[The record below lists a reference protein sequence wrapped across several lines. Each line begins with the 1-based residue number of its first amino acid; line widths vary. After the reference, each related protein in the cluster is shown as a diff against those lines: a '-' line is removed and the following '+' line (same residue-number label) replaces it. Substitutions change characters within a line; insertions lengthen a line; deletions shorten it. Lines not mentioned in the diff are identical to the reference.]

1 MILQDFGHV
10 GSVCVCGVPLRDS
23 FNGIKQTLAWSKIN
37 GQNIDGIFGWNYGIF
52 RFGNSYVLRALV
64 LISKACFCAS

>member
-1 MILQDFGHV
+1 MATFRMILQDFGHV

-37 GQNIDGIFGWNYGIF
+37 AWNADSVKTLMGYLGGIMGYLDLGIPTYF
-52 RFGNSYVLRALV
+52 VL
-64 LISKACFCAS
+64 